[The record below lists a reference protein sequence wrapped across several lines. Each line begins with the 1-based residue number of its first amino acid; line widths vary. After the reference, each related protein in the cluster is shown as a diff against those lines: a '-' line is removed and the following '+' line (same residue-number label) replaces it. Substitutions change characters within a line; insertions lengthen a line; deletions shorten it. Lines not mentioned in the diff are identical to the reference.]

1 MKIQLSSGE
10 TISWESAADMVEK
23 ERAESAH
30 RYPLRVRT
38 LEEVADLLN
47 VSFELRRLKGKKHLW
62 QAKLEKLCLYGNKTT
77 AMKYIICRA
86 DNPNDAMDLLCKK
99 ISHKTVVGP
108 KLDGKHKVVALG
120 LVQRKPLYLRYS
132 GSEKK

>member
-1 MKIQLSSGE
+1 MNTQYS
-10 TISWESAADMVEK
+10 
-23 ERAESAH
+23 
-30 RYPLRVRT
+30 LRVRT

-47 VSFELRRLKGKKHLW
+47 VSFELKRHKGRKHLW

-77 AMKYIICRA
+77 VMKYIICRA
-86 DNPNDAMDLLCKK
+86 DNPNDAMDLLCEK

-108 KLDGKHKVVALG
+108 KFNGKYKIIALG
-120 LVQRKPLYLRYS
+120 LIQRSPLYLRYS